1 MDEAHQYR
9 DQFLSADEFQWQSQN
24 STRQTS
30 KRGLL
35 FSAHKERG
43 VSVRLFVR
51 PTAKLDGKAAPFYY
65 CGVLEFE
72 RWEGEKPITIWW
84 HMKESL
90 PEHLHER
97 MGI

>member
-1 MDEAHQYR
+1 M
-9 DQFLSADEFQWQSQN
+9 
-24 STRQTS
+24 
-30 KRGLL
+30 
-35 FSAHKERG
+35 
-43 VSVRLFVR
+43 RLFVR

-65 CGVLEFE
+65 CGELEFE